1 MPTGRASCWAALSVV
16 DVVLKKKVLSARKA
30 RKPRSRPE
38 SSAVVSRG
46 GRNGSADGPSSRSE
60 EGDGPAGTS
69 LSRTSRRVGQ
79 RGSSCPGDMVS
90 SSLRSLDSRYRRI
103 RPGARG
109 APSPSMAQSKP
120 ERSRIFKVRRRSA
133 EPTASPSTG
142 GALSPTREPVGL
154 QANRR
159 QVGLDQPDAPMTIV
173 VDQFGVLVLA
183 HVTRPDH
190 LGSRDVRRV

>member
-90 SSLRSLDSRYRRI
+90 SSLRSLDSLGI
-103 RPGARG
+103 DASGPEPGAR
-109 APSPSMAQSKP
+109 
-120 ERSRIFKVRRRSA
+120 
-133 EPTASPSTG
+133 
-142 GALSPTREPVGL
+142 L
-154 QANRR
+154 RR
-159 QVGLDQPDAPMTIV
+159 QWLSLNRNAPESSRYDDDRPSRPRRLQPA
-173 VDQFGVLVLA
+173 
-183 HVTRPDH
+183 
-190 LGSRDVRRV
+190 